1 MASTSSGWGC
11 VSSIRA
17 ANEQFFDLS
26 VGQGF
31 ERLLQPY
38 HSQSASTILL
48 HQPVSLM
55 SA

>member
-1 MASTSSGWGC
+1 MALLEG
-11 VSSIRA
+11 A
-17 ANEQFFDLS
+17 ADEQFFDLS

-48 HQPVSLM
+48 HQPVDLFRGSSGFLLL
-55 SA
+55 